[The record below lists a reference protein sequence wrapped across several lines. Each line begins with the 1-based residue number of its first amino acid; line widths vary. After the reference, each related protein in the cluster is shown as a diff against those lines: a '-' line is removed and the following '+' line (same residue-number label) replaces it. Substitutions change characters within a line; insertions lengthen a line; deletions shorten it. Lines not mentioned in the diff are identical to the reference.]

1 MCNSCFSC
9 KTLFIFTLQ
18 SFKHTLSFSAP
29 LPFLS
34 STNKQTNSVT
44 TMPTRET
51 FIFSWHFPLFLLL
64 ILSPFCG
71 GDATKQELW
80 CVAKNNAEDA
90 ALQSALDWACG
101 AGGADCRPIQ
111 NGGPC
116 YDVNSVQNTASFAF
130 NDYFLKNGLTD
141 DSCNFSNN
149 AAVTSLD
156 PSQSFPS
163 LSLSLLYSCF
173 VFDLGFLKCMQC
185 SC

>member
-1 MCNSCFSC
+1 
-9 KTLFIFTLQ
+9 
-18 SFKHTLSFSAP
+18 
-29 LPFLS
+29 
-34 STNKQTNSVT
+34 
-44 TMPTRET
+44 MPTTQT
-51 FIFSWHFPLFLLL
+51 FVFPLLFLFL
-64 ILSPFCG
+64 ILSPFCCG

-149 AAVTSLD
+149 AAVTSID
-156 PSQSFPS
+156 PSHDKCKFPS
-163 LSLSLLYSCF
+163 GLAAINGSSSGSKSSPSAGLGPSGNVSGCSKASWRWWFWLSAITNLLLMVSLYA
-173 VFDLGFLKCMQC
+173 
-185 SC
+185 

>member
-1 MCNSCFSC
+1 M
-9 KTLFIFTLQ
+9 
-18 SFKHTLSFSAP
+18 
-29 LPFLS
+29 
-34 STNKQTNSVT
+34 
-44 TMPTRET
+44 
-51 FIFSWHFPLFLLL
+51 
-64 ILSPFCG
+64 
-71 GDATKQELW
+71 
-80 CVAKNNAEDA
+80 AKNNAEDA

-173 VFDLGFLKCMQC
+173 VFYLGISEMHAM
-185 SC
+185 

>member
-1 MCNSCFSC
+1 
-9 KTLFIFTLQ
+9 
-18 SFKHTLSFSAP
+18 
-29 LPFLS
+29 
-34 STNKQTNSVT
+34 
-44 TMPTRET
+44 MPTRET

-64 ILSPFCG
+64 ILSPFCGGSGG

-156 PSQSFPS
+156 PSHDKCKFPS
-163 LSLSLLYSCF
+163 GLAVINGSSTESTPSHSTGLGPSGNVSGCSKASWRWWFWLSGTTHLLLMVSLYA
-173 VFDLGFLKCMQC
+173 
-185 SC
+185 